1 MILANDS
8 ADFSTLTAI
17 IAAFRTQVPL
27 VQCLTNTVVSQI
39 TANALLAAGA
49 SPAMCDTP
57 SESYDFAQ
65 IATGVLINAGTP
77 TAEQYQ
83 GMRRAI
89 AGASDAGTPWVL
101 DPVAAGALGQRTAF
115 YHEAVVLN
123 PQVIRGNASE
133 VAVLSGAGSGGRGV
147 DATDSVEALVP
158 AAAQLA
164 DRTGGIVAVS
174 GPTDLIVST
183 DRLTW
188 VRGGHPT
195 MARVIGTGCFL
206 GALCAGYVGAA
217 KTAGL
222 DLHWAVVAAHAH
234 TSAAGAIAGSQYAD
248 RPGSFA
254 VAWLDALAT
263 LTADNIVESVSL
275 STTERDFDETP
286 S

>member
-1 MILANDS
+1 MILATDLAN
-8 ADFSTLTAI
+8 FSTLTAL
-17 IAAFRTQVPL
+17 IAAFRAQVPL
-27 VQCLTNTVVSQI
+27 VQCLTNTVVSQV

-89 AGASDAGTPWVL
+89 AGANDAGTPWVL

-115 YHEAVVLN
+115 YHEVLALK

-133 VAVLSGAGSGGRGV
+133 IAVLSGTGSGGRGV
-147 DATDSVEALVP
+147 DATDSVDALAP
-158 AAAQLA
+158 AASQLA

-174 GPTDLIVST
+174 GPTDLIVSGNQI
-183 DRLTW
+183 TW
-188 VRGGHPT
+188 IRGGHPT

-222 DLHWAVVAAHAH
+222 DPHWAVVAAHAH
-234 TSAAGAIAGSQYAD
+234 TSAAGALAGSQYAD

-254 VAWLDALAT
+254 VTWLDALAM
-263 LTADNIVESVSL
+263 LTADNIIESVSIHA
-275 STTERDFDETP
+275 TKRDFDETP
-286 S
+286 G

>member
-1 MILANDS
+1 MILATDS
-8 ADFSTLTAI
+8 TDLSTLTAI

-77 TAEQYQ
+77 TTEQYQ

-89 AGASDAGTPWVL
+89 AGANDAGTPWVL
-101 DPVAAGALGQRTAF
+101 DPVAAGALGERTAF
-115 YHEAVVLN
+115 YHEVVGLN

-147 DATDSVEALVP
+147 DATDSVEALAP

-222 DLHWAVVAAHAH
+222 DPHWAVVAAHAH
-234 TSAAGAIAGSQYAD
+234 TSAAGTIAGSQYAD

-263 LTADNIVESVSL
+263 LTAENIIESVSL
-275 STTERDFDETP
+275 STTERNFDETP